1 MGSWGLSRVIIFAH
15 LIQLMTPQG
24 TILQTTVTKSC
35 DDAMQRNSAFL
46 PKVQAKLESSTA
58 AES

>member
-35 DDAMQRNSAFL
+35 DAMQRNSAFL
-46 PKVQAKLESSTA
+46 PKVLAKLESSTA